1 MLGGFYEQEEGIG
14 GAKAE
19 NLDAWLLPYHVT
31 SIKSRG
37 NQNVRCFV
45 QVKNWWKA
53 SERPRKKK
61 CDVFPDVGWRVK
73 HRRNQD
79 DRNVMPSRTHE
90 ASEKHRK
97 QQERRFLMLIRS
109 LEPGEKN
116 QIQGNQEELLPKGFL
131 ERARSIN
138 KSRKAEL

>member
-1 MLGGFYEQEEGIG
+1 
-14 GAKAE
+14 
-19 NLDAWLLPYHVT
+19 
-31 SIKSRG
+31 
-37 NQNVRCFV
+37 
-45 QVKNWWKA
+45 
-53 SERPRKKK
+53 
-61 CDVFPDVGWRVK
+61 
-73 HRRNQD
+73 
-79 DRNVMPSRTHE
+79 MPSRTHE